1 MTGKQRVM
9 AAMNFQ
15 QPDRVPRYWQTFWDE
30 FQQNWAIERG
40 QTDLHQHFGDD
51 MRLVAADETPWPS
64 GVGVLEESG
73 DQVVLRTGWGEV
85 KRTPARKHYPQ
96 QVMGVLLEA
105 AVPERIDPD
114 SLVFEDPGL
123 DSRYEDAAR
132 TLAGLK
138 DEYYVICKTG
148 GPYLR
153 TAFMRGEEA
162 LWIDVAEDPDWV
174 RALVDRTVDHMIAV
188 GLESLRR
195 FDLYETGIGIY
206 DDVAASWGPFVGPRN
221 YERIFLPGLR
231 RMVRAYKD
239 AGAAMVM
246 HHCDGNVLPLLD
258 MWIDAG
264 IDAINP
270 VEFRSA
276 NDPVAIRE
284 RYGDQLV
291 CVGGLDNCDILPRG
305 DRAEIRDHIHYL
317 LQAGRGGGY
326 VIGPHSIGSDISIAT
341 MEYVLELLDAQAG
354 SES

>member
-1 MTGKQRVM
+1 M
-9 AAMNFQ
+9 AAMSFQ
-15 QPDRVPRYWQTFWDE
+15 RPDRVPRYWQTFWDE
-30 FQQNWAIERG
+30 FQVNWDAERG
-40 QTDLHQHFGDD
+40 PTDLNRHFGDD
-51 MRLVAADETPWPS
+51 MRLVAADESPWPS
-64 GVGVLEESG
+64 RFGVLEERGG
-73 DQVVLRTGWGEV
+73 DVVLRTGWGEV
-85 KRTPARKHYPQ
+85 KRTPARKRYPQ

-105 AVPERIDPD
+105 AVPERTDPEA
-114 SLVFEDPGL
+114 LEFEDPTL
-123 DSRYEDAAR
+123 DSRYEAVAD
-132 TLAGLK
+132 TLAGFG
-138 DEYYVICKTG
+138 DESYVICKTG

-162 LWIDVAEDPDWV
+162 LWLDVADDPAWV
-174 RALVDRTVDHMIAV
+174 RALVDRVVDHMITV

-206 DDVAASWGPFVGPRN
+206 DDVAASWGPFVGPEN
-221 YERIFLPGLR
+221 YERVFLPGLR

-270 VEFRSA
+270 VEFRSG
-276 NDPVAIRE
+276 NDPVAILE
-284 RYGDQLV
+284 RYGDRLV

-305 DRAEIRDHIHYL
+305 DRAEVRDHVHHL
-317 LQAGRGGGY
+317 LEGGAAGGF
-326 VIGPHSIGSDISIAT
+326 VLGPHSIGPDIGVET

-354 SES
+354 PQAGSGA